1 MQSRLENI
9 KVVAKKAGFKESD
22 IFCYGNYIAKVNP
35 KFNKKQGKLVL
46 VTAMTS
52 NKSGIGK
59 TTISIGLADALNML
73 GKKAMLALR
82 EPSLGPVF
90 GIKGGATGGGKSSIE
105 PSEEINLHF
114 TGDFHAVTTATNLL
128 ASIVDNHIYQGN
140 DLNLDTDKILVRRCL
155 DLNDRSLREI
165 EYTIRG
171 QKLKSGFDITSAS
184 EIMAIMCLSKNLSDL
199 KDRLGKIMVGRN
211 CKNQPVFAK
220 DLKAENAL
228 AILLK
233 DALKP
238 NLVQTLSGT
247 PALVHMGP
255 FANIAHGC
263 NSIIATSLALTHSD
277 FAITEAGFGT
287 DLGGEKFC
295 DITSRILNKC
305 PDACVLVITLS
316 AVKEQGQGDIIKGFE
331 NVKKHISNMRDVL
344 GLPVVV
350 ALNKHKDDKMQE
362 LRQVEKCLKEEN
374 ISYAISTPFEK
385 GGNGCKDL
393 AVLVEKICSQKKNFC
408 YVWEWNDSIKTR
420 VEKIA
425 TKIYGAKSVKFSSK
439 AKKKL
444 EEAKKYL
451 DYFVNI
457 AKTQTSLSDNKNL
470 LGAPKDFDLHISDL
484 QIRHGAKMIN
494 FIAGDIFL
502 MPGLGKNSNYQKMKI
517 DKNGKISGLN

>member
-52 NKSGIGK
+52 NKTGIGK

-90 GIKGGATGGGKSSIE
+90 GIKGGATGGGKASIV
-105 PSEEINLHF
+105 PKDEINLHF
-114 TGDFHAVTTATNLL
+114 TGDFHAVTEATNLL
-128 ASIVDNHIYQGN
+128 ASIVDSHIYQGN
-140 DLNLDTDKILVRRCL
+140 ALNLDTDKILIRRCL

-165 EYTIRG
+165 EYTVRG

-184 EIMAIMCLSKNLSDL
+184 EIMTIMCLSKDLSDL
-199 KDRLGKIMVGRN
+199 KDRLGHIMVGYN
-211 CKNQPVFAK
+211 KKKEPVYAK
-220 DLKAENAL
+220 DLKAEDAL

-238 NLVQTLSGT
+238 NLVQSLSGT

-263 NSIIATSLALTHSD
+263 NSVIATSLALTHSD

-305 PDACVLVITLS
+305 PDICVLVITLS
-316 AVKEQGQGDIIKGFE
+316 AIKEQGQGDIIKGFE
-331 NVKKHISNMRDVL
+331 NVKKHISNMRDVF

-350 ALNKHKDDKMQE
+350 AINKHKYDKAQE
-362 LRQVEKCLKEEN
+362 LGQVEKCLKEEN
-374 ISYAISTPFEK
+374 ISYAISTPFED
-385 GGNGCKDL
+385 GGKGCKNL
-393 AVLVEKICSQKKNFC
+393 AVMVENCCLQKKNFH
-408 YVWEWNDSIKTR
+408 YAWEWSDNIKTR

-425 TKIYGAKSVKFSSK
+425 TKVYGAKTVKFSPL
-439 AKKKL
+439 AKRKL
-444 EEAKKYL
+444 KEAEKHP

-457 AKTQTSLSDNKNL
+457 AKTQSSISDNKNL

-494 FIAGDIFL
+494 FVAGDIFL